1 MGKEKWIEI
10 ARTGTFEDSAGR
22 LRTSTAGDLDAIA
35 RSYDPAKRDA
45 PLTFGHPQTD
55 KAPAYG
61 WVEKLKSEGGRLYA
75 NFSQVPEQVRD
86 LVAKGHYRHVSMSLM
101 PDLVTLRHV
110 ALLGAEQPAIDGLA
124 AVEFTDGGDAITVD
138 FAAAVATKEA
148 ADGDSKDAAA
158 RGEGDTM
165 TIEELQRQIGQLQGQ
180 LEALRA
186 ENASLKKQADSH
198 KQEKDKAEAAKTEAE
213 QKAEKASADFA
224 AYRGKVEGERR
235 EARVAEL
242 VKAGKVKPAE
252 KAGVLDFAAKL
263 AAQGGTV
270 DFAAPDG
277 GTESLSLEERYF
289 RDLEA
294 RPADE
299 RGAEFSAPPAHAG
312 GQQDNIN
319 PAELT
324 AKL

>member
-1 MGKEKWIEI
+1 MDKKWIEI
-10 ARTGTFEDSAGR
+10 ARTGTFTDSSGR
-22 LRTSTAGDLDAIA
+22 PQTFTERDLAAIA
-35 RSYDPAKRDA
+35 SAYDPTRRDA
-45 PLTFGHPQTD
+45 PLTFGHPASD
-55 KAPAYG
+55 SAPAFG
-61 WVEKLKSEGGRLYA
+61 WAEQLKSEGGKLFAR
-75 NFSQVPEQVRD
+75 FRDVPEKVRE

-101 PDLVTLRHV
+101 PDRVSLRHV
-110 ALLGAEQPAIDGLA
+110 ALLGAAQPAIDGLA
-124 AVEFTDGGDAITVD
+124 AVEFADGGNAITVD
-138 FAAAVATKEA
+138 FTATIQ
-148 ADGDSKDAAA
+148 GDDS
-158 RGEGDTM
+158 M
-165 TIEELQRQIGQLQGQ
+165 TVEELQRQIGQLTAQ
-180 LEALRA
+180 LEALKT

-198 KQEKDKAEAAKTEAE
+198 KQEKEKAEAAKTEAE
-213 QKAEKASADFA
+213 QKAEKANADFA
-224 AYRGKVEGERR
+224 AYRGKIEGERR

-277 GTESLSLEERYF
+277 KTESLSLEERYF